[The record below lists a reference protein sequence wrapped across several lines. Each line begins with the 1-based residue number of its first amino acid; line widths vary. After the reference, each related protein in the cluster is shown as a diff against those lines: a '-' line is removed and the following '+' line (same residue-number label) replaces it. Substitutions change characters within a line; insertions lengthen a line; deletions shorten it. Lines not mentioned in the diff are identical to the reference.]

1 MSKISVKHN
10 NLCESTY
17 KSFKDIRG
25 PADVNISKNF
35 RATSLDSLANSS
47 HPSDSDESHDS
58 DSDSK
63 SKNSFAV
70 KCEVYSDNVCGSIRS
85 WTKSDCSNSENSYD
99 YIQSNESS
107 DKKNDRNVVDKKLEM
122 VIGRMETIP
131 EEGIEPKISVKEI
144 LARFENLKGGEKKDS
159 NNNYPA
165 TVVSNFDGNQME
177 TKETISVSACCKIIL
192 ISKFRIT
199 INTN

>member
-1 MSKISVKHN
+1 MSKITVKQN
-10 NLCESTY
+10 NTCESTY

-25 PADVNISKNF
+25 PADINISKNF

-85 WTKSDCSNSENSYD
+85 WTKSDGSNSENSYD
-99 YIQSNESS
+99 YISNESCN
-107 DKKNDRNVVDKKLEM
+107 DKKNERNAVDKRLEM

-131 EEGIEPKISVKEI
+131 EEGVEPKVSVKEI
-144 LARFENLKGGEKKDS
+144 LARFENLKGSEKKDS
-159 NNNYPA
+159 NNNNQTNLVNSA
-165 TVVSNFDGNQME
+165 DGNQME
-177 TKETISVSACCKIIL
+177 IKETVCVSVRCKIIL
-192 ISKFRIT
+192 TSKFFFT
-199 INTN
+199 INPN